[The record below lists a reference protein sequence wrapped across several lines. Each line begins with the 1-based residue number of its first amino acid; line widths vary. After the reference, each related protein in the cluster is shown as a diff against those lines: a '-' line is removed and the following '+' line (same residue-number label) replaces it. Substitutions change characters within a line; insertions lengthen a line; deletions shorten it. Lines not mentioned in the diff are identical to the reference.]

1 MDDTPEKLTCR
12 HELLIDRYFLAS
24 FIPSIPIAT
33 SLKEVTETSYLPVTT
48 IVIWFMCIIYIYIY
62 IYFAHETPHFHFLKA
77 KKHVFGGK
85 SMRQN
90 SSPPA
95 KAQMQ
100 LLPTNTVKANQPA
113 KSEINL
119 LHFAP
124 VFRTGKNIQNA
135 KDN

>member
-1 MDDTPEKLTCR
+1 
-12 HELLIDRYFLAS
+12 
-24 FIPSIPIAT
+24 
-33 SLKEVTETSYLPVTT
+33 
-48 IVIWFMCIIYIYIY
+48 
-62 IYFAHETPHFHFLKA
+62 
-77 KKHVFGGK
+77 
-85 SMRQN
+85 MRQN
-90 SSPPA
+90 SAPPA

-124 VFRTGKNIQNA
+124 VFWTGKNIQNA